1 MLAKFSDN
9 LDEQT
14 TLQITELCG
23 HYTYSKPKVALEI
36 NKLYENLASIKIDG
50 KRFVIETKL
59 QFLMELVI
67 LLIVLLLDLFK

>member
-1 MLAKFSDN
+1 MIKEPSNLDAVLKYESVHSMKWKKWLTDEVDMSDLDN

-36 NKLYENLASIKIDG
+36 NKLYEC
-50 KRFVIETKL
+50 
-59 QFLMELVI
+59 
-67 LLIVLLLDLFK
+67 

>member
-1 MLAKFSDN
+1 MEKWLTDEVDMSDLDN

-50 KRFVIETKL
+50 KD
-59 QFLMELVI
+59 
-67 LLIVLLLDLFK
+67 LLLKN